1 MAVTNV
7 SAFAESWWAWWHRL
21 NPNWRKDAASKT
33 VDCRWVERVSGSWLA
48 LRMPGRNG
56 FLSVLACLKW
66 WRESVEKEGDLKD
79 WDMAVRDVGWA
90 IRSLQSELSPS
101 KYVLLFSLFA
111 LLTPY
116 FYQ

>member
-1 MAVTNV
+1 
-7 SAFAESWWAWWHRL
+7 
-21 NPNWRKDAASKT
+21 
-33 VDCRWVERVSGSWLA
+33 
-48 LRMPGRNG
+48 
-56 FLSVLACLKW
+56 
-66 WRESVEKEGDLKD
+66 VEKEGDLKD